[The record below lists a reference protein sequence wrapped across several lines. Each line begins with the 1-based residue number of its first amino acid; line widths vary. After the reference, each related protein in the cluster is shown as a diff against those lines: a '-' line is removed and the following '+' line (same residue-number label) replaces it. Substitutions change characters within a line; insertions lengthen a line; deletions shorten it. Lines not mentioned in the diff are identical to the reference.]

1 MEQMKFDVT
10 NKPVLSAIIQ
20 QMLFELGYRWGSRK
34 DEKDIQH
41 TEEHELTTW
50 ESGEITFSGIYTTE
64 DRYEFKLTTL
74 EELSAKLQDH
84 YRRKDTVN
92 LGDVI
97 EINSGEYIN
106 PYIISQ
112 TKSFEAKLIGLDGNR
127 YRDTTVPVIGNEV
140 FVHELEGIH
149 NCRMIRNLG
158 PLKDLVS
165 VS

>member
-1 MEQMKFDVT
+1 MERMKFDVT
-10 NKPVLSAIIQ
+10 NKPELSAIIQ
-20 QMLFELGYRWGSRK
+20 QMLFELGCSWHTKGRYI
-34 DEKDIQH
+34 DC
-41 TEEHELTTW
+41 TEESQLIVWADGAIAYSSTFNPKTW
-50 ESGEITFSGIYTTE
+50 K
-64 DRYEFKLTTL
+64 EFKFTTL
-74 EELSAKLQDH
+74 EELAAKLQEH
-84 YRRKDTVN
+84 YDRKDTVN
-92 LGDVI
+92 LGDVV
-97 EINSGEYIN
+97 EINRGGCTK